1 VFQKDEAAMRR
12 FSTSNLDNLGS
23 QFSIPITADDD
34 GYLGR
39 ECPVQ
44 DCLGY
49 FKITPGTGVKG
60 PAPCY
65 CAYCG
70 HKGESNTFFTQ
81 EQIEY
86 AKSVVLRKVT
96 DALHEDLKS
105 LEFEHKPRGVFG
117 IGLSL
122 KVKASA
128 PLPIRYYREKELE
141 TAITCD
147 GCTLRYAIY
156 GVFGW
161 CPDCGVHNSLQIL
174 IKNLELA
181 RKELALAATAEGEL
195 ANYLIGDALEN
206 AVSAFDGFGR
216 ELCQRKSVEIR
227 FQNLAAARRKVQ
239 DAFGFDFADALRPDE
254 WDAACRAFQKRHLL
268 AHKMG
273 VIDDDYIH
281 KTNDA
286 QAVLG
291 RRIALSQP
299 EVETS
304 ISIVEAMGRRLFT
317 GVLP

>member
-1 VFQKDEAAMRR
+1 MTRR
-12 FSTSNLDNLGS
+12 LSTSNLDNLGTE
-23 QFSIPITADDD
+23 FSIPITPDDD

-39 ECPVQ
+39 ECPLEG
-44 DCLGY
+44 CLGY

-65 CAYCG
+65 CPYCG

-86 AKSVVLRKVT
+86 AKSIVLRRVT
-96 DALHEDLKS
+96 DALHKDLKS
-105 LEFEHKPRGVFG
+105 LEFNHKPQGLFG

-122 KVKASA
+122 KVERSS

-141 TAITCD
+141 TAISCD
-147 GCTLRYAIY
+147 SCTLRYAIY

-161 CPDCGVHNSLQIL
+161 CPDCGVHNSFQIL
-174 IKNLELA
+174 VKNLELA
-181 RKELALAATAEGEL
+181 RKELALAATAESDL
-195 ANYLIGDALEN
+195 ANHLIGDALEN
-206 AVSAFDGFGR
+206 AVSALDGFGR
-216 ELCQRKSVEIR
+216 ELLQRKSLEMR

-239 DAFGFDFADALRPDE
+239 NLLGFDFADTLRPDE

-273 VIDDDYIH
+273 VIDDDYIQ
-281 KTNDA
+281 KANDSGA
-286 QAVLG
+286 ILG
-291 RRIALSQP
+291 RRVALSHA
-299 EVETS
+299 EVEGS
-304 ISIVEAMGRRLFT
+304 ISIVEALGRRLFS

>member
-1 VFQKDEAAMRR
+1 MTRR
-12 FSTSNLDNLGS
+12 FSTSNLDNLGK
-23 QFSIPITADDD
+23 QFSIPITPDDD

-39 ECPVQ
+39 ECPVA

-65 CAYCG
+65 CPYCG

-86 AKSVVLRKVT
+86 AKSIVLRQVT
-96 DALHEDLKS
+96 DAIHKDLKS
-105 LEFEHKPRGVFG
+105 LEFEHKPQGLFG

-122 KVKASA
+122 KVQRSA

-147 GCTLRYAIY
+147 SCTLRYAIY

-174 IKNLELA
+174 VKNLELA
-181 RKELALAATAEGEL
+181 RKELTLAATAEADL
-195 ANYLIGDALEN
+195 ANHLIGDALEN

-216 ELCQRKSVEIR
+216 ELCQRKSIEMR

-239 DAFGFDFADALRPDE
+239 DAFGFDFAEALSPSE

-273 VIDDDYIH
+273 VIDDDYIQ
-281 KTNDA
+281 KANDPGA
-286 QAVLG
+286 ILG
-291 RRIALSQP
+291 RRIALSQA
-299 EVETS
+299 EVEAS
-304 ISIVEAMGRRLFT
+304 ISIVEALGRRLFS

>member
-1 VFQKDEAAMRR
+1 MSR
-12 FSTSNLDNLGS
+12 FRTSNLDSLGT

-60 PAPCY
+60 PAPCF
-65 CAYCG
+65 CPYCG

-96 DALHEDLKS
+96 DALHKDLKS
-105 LEFEHKPRGVFG
+105 LEFEHKPQGLFG

-122 KVKASA
+122 KVQRSA

-147 GCTLRYAIY
+147 NCTLRYAIY

-161 CPDCGVHNSLQIL
+161 CSDCGVHNSLQIL

-181 RKELALAATAEGEL
+181 RKELTLAATAEVDL
-195 ANYLIGDALEN
+195 ANHLTGDALEN

-227 FQNLAAARRKVQ
+227 FQNLAAARRKAQ
-239 DAFGFDFADALRPDE
+239 DAFGFDFADTLRPDE

-273 VIDDDYIH
+273 VIDDDYIQ
-281 KTNDA
+281 KANDA
-286 QAVLG
+286 GAILG
-291 RRIALSQP
+291 RRIALNQA

-304 ISIVEAMGRRLFT
+304 ISLVEAMGRRLFA

>member
-1 VFQKDEAAMRR
+1 MTRR
-12 FSTSNLDNLGS
+12 FSTSNLDNLGK
-23 QFSIPITADDD
+23 QFSIPITPDDD

-39 ECPVQ
+39 ECPVE

-65 CAYCG
+65 CPYCG

-86 AKSVVLRKVT
+86 AKSIVLRQVT
-96 DALHEDLKS
+96 DAIHKDLKS
-105 LEFEHKPRGVFG
+105 LEFEHKPHGLFG

-122 KVKASA
+122 KVQRSA

-147 GCTLRYAIY
+147 SCTLRYAIY

-181 RKELALAATAEGEL
+181 RKELALATSAEADL
-195 ANYLIGDALEN
+195 ANHLIGDALEN

-216 ELCQRKSVEIR
+216 ELCQRKSIEVR
-227 FQNLAAARRKVQ
+227 FQSLTAARRKVQ
-239 DAFGFDFADALRPDE
+239 DAFGFDFADTMRSGQ

-273 VIDDDYIH
+273 VIDDDYIQ
-281 KTNDA
+281 KANDPGA
-286 QAVLG
+286 ILG
-291 RRIALSQP
+291 RRIALSQE
-299 EVETS
+299 EVEVS
-304 ISIVEAMGRRLFT
+304 IRIVETLGRRLFS
-317 GVLP
+317 GLLSSQPLV

>member
-1 VFQKDEAAMRR
+1 MRR
-12 FSTSNLDNLGS
+12 FSTSNLDNLGK
-23 QFSIPITADDD
+23 QFSIPITPDDD
-34 GYLGR
+34 GYIGR
-39 ECPVQ
+39 ECPVE

-60 PAPCY
+60 PAPCF
-65 CAYCG
+65 CPYCG
-70 HKGESNTFFTQ
+70 HKGGSNTFFTQ

-96 DALHEDLKS
+96 DAIHKDLKS
-105 LEFEHKPRGVFG
+105 LEFEHKPQGLFG

-122 KVKASA
+122 KVQRSA

-147 GCTLRYAIY
+147 SCTLRYAIY

-174 IKNLELA
+174 VKNLELA
-181 RKELALAATAEGEL
+181 RKELTLAVTAEPDL
-195 ANYLIGDALEN
+195 ANHLIGDALEN

-216 ELCQRKSVEIR
+216 ELCQRKSIEVR
-227 FQNLAAARRKVQ
+227 FQNLTAARRRVQ

-254 WDAACRAFQKRHLL
+254 WDAARRAFQKRHLL

-273 VIDDDYIH
+273 VIDDDYIQ
-281 KTNDA
+281 KANDPG
-286 QAVLG
+286 AVLG
-291 RRIALSQP
+291 RRIALSQE
-299 EVETS
+299 EVEGS
-304 ISIVEAMGRRLFT
+304 ISIVGALGRRLFS

>member
-1 VFQKDEAAMRR
+1 MRR
-12 FSTSNLDNLGS
+12 FSTSNLDNLGK
-23 QFSIPITADDD
+23 QFSIPITPDDN

-39 ECPVQ
+39 ECPAEG
-44 DCLGY
+44 CLGY

-65 CAYCG
+65 CPYCG

-86 AKSVVLRKVT
+86 AKSIVLRQVT
-96 DALHEDLKS
+96 DAIHKDLKS
-105 LEFEHKPRGVFG
+105 LEFEHKPQGLFG

-122 KVKASA
+122 KVQRSA

-147 GCTLRYAIY
+147 SCTLRYAIY

-174 IKNLELA
+174 VKNLELA
-181 RKELALAATAEGEL
+181 RKELTLAATAEEDL
-195 ANYLIGDALEN
+195 ANHLIGDALEN

-216 ELCQRKSVEIR
+216 ELCQRKSIEMR

-239 DAFGFDFADALRPDE
+239 DAFGFDFGDALSPDE

-273 VIDDDYIH
+273 VIDDDYIQ
-281 KTNDA
+281 KANDA
-286 QAVLG
+286 GAILG
-291 RRIALSQP
+291 RRIALSHA
-299 EVETS
+299 EVEAS
-304 ISIVEAMGRRLFT
+304 IAIVEALGRRLFS

>member
-1 VFQKDEAAMRR
+1 MSR
-12 FSTSNLDNLGS
+12 FRTSNLDSLGTH
-23 QFSIPITADDD
+23 FSVPITADDD
-34 GYLGR
+34 GYVGR

-65 CAYCG
+65 CPYCG

-96 DALHEDLKS
+96 DALRKDLKS
-105 LEFEHKPRGVFG
+105 LEFKHKPQGGFG
-117 IGLSL
+117 FGLSL

-141 TAITCD
+141 TTVNCD
-147 GCTLRYAIY
+147 SCTLRYAIY

-181 RKELALAATAEGEL
+181 RKELIIAATAETDL

-206 AVSAFDGFGR
+206 AVSGFDGFGR
-216 ELCQRKSVEIR
+216 ELCLRKSVEIR
-227 FQNLAAARRKVQ
+227 FQSLTAARRKVK
-239 DAFGFDFADALRPDE
+239 DAFGFDFADTLRPDE

-273 VIDDDYIH
+273 VIDEDYLQ
-281 KTNDA
+281 KANDA
-286 QAVLG
+286 GAVLG
-291 RRIALSQP
+291 RKISLSP
-299 EVETS
+299 MEVETA
-304 ISIVEAMGRRLFT
+304 IVIVESMGRRLFT
-317 GVLP
+317 GILP

>member
-1 VFQKDEAAMRR
+1 MMRR
-12 FSTSNLDNLGS
+12 FSTSNHDNLAR
-23 QFSIPITADDD
+23 QFSIPITADED

-49 FKITPGTGVKG
+49 FKITPGTGVMG
-60 PAPCY
+60 PAPCF

-96 DALHEDLKS
+96 DALHKDLKS
-105 LEFEHKPRGVFG
+105 LEFEHKPQGPFG

-122 KVKASA
+122 KVQRSA

-147 GCTLRYAIY
+147 SCTLRYAIY

-174 IKNLELA
+174 VKNLELA
-181 RKELALAATAEGEL
+181 RKELALAATAEADL
-195 ANYLIGDALEN
+195 ANHLIGDALEN

-216 ELCQRKSVEIR
+216 ELCQRKSIEIR

-239 DAFGFDFADALRPDE
+239 DGFGFDFADALRPDE

-273 VIDDDYIH
+273 VIDDDYIQ
-281 KTNDA
+281 KAKDA
-286 QAVLG
+286 GAILG
-291 RRIALSQP
+291 RRIALSQA

-304 ISIVEAMGRRLFT
+304 ISIVEAMGRRLFA